1 MIATCWIAFPRW
13 CLALMDAEARKCL
26 PIICNGRNGKRQANS
41 PRAQN
46 KMDRRRRSRRERRK
60 PQRKRSFLILKHV
73 SLPPSSS
80 ELRKPKRRCK
90 RSALRQKILRLPL
103 TLRNCSAHT
112 RKWTKHKKPLTGF
125 TADGRSWKQSKDER
139 KNDWVM

>member
-13 CLALMDAEARKCL
+13 CSALMDAEARKRL
-26 PIICNGRNGKRQANS
+26 PITCNGKSGKPKAS
-41 PRAQN
+41 SLLGQN

-60 PQRKRSFLILKHV
+60 PQRRRSFLILKRV

-80 ELRKPKRRCK
+80 ELRKPKRRCN

-103 TLRNCSAHT
+103 TLQNCSAHT
-112 RKWTKHKKPLTGF
+112 RKWTKHKKPLTSF